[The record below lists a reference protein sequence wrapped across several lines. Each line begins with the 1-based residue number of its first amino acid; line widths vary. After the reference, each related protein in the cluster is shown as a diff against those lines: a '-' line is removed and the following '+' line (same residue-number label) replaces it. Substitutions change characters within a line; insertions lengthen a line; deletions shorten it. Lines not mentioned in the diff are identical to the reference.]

1 MKLLLKNCF
10 ILDGTLNMEVKENYQ
25 ILIEDEIIK
34 KIDTEINEKA
44 DKIIDLKN
52 AYVLPGLINM
62 HVHLPASGKITKKKA
77 ADQKKL
83 IKFICSNPL
92 TRKIGVNIGAKY
104 AKMELLS
111 GVTTLRAVGG
121 IDNFDS
127 TLASLINKNKKI
139 GPRILAANVAIGVKN
154 GHMDGTVAKGCDTI
168 DEAVKMVE
176 NAKAINASLV
186 KLMITGG
193 VLDCKERGTVGVLK
207 MPSSMVKACCD
218 KAHELGFKVAAH
230 VEGSKGMEVAI
241 NNGVDTIEH
250 GADVSD
256 ELLKKF
262 KERNGALI
270 CTLSPAMPLAKI
282 DYNKLGYDEL
292 AQYNTKVL
300 LKGMINVVN
309 KCLKENILVGLGTD
323 TGCPLVTHY
332 DMYRELIYFSKYID
346 GVTNS
351 FAIHTATEV
360 NAKILDIDNI
370 TGTIKENKVAD
381 MMIVKDNPLIDLKA
395 LKDPLFVIARGKVY
409 TKHNKKYNDVEKEL
423 NSIL

>member
-1 MKLLLKNCF
+1 MKTLLKNCY

-25 ILIEDEIIK
+25 ILIENELIK
-34 KIDTEINEKA
+34 KIDKNINEKA
-44 DKIIDLKN
+44 DKVIDLKN

-62 HVHLPASGKITKKKA
+62 HVHLPASGKISNKKA
-77 ADQKKL
+77 SDQQKL
-83 IKFICSNPL
+83 VKFICSNSL
-92 TRKIGVNIGAKY
+92 TRKIGVNICAKY

-121 IDNFDS
+121 IANFDS
-127 TLASLINKNKKI
+127 TLANLINKNKKI

-154 GHMDGTVAKGCDTI
+154 GHMDKTVAKGCDTI
-168 DEAVKMVE
+168 DEAIKIIE
-176 NAKAINASLV
+176 DAKKNNANLI

-193 VLDCKERGTVGVLK
+193 VLDCKERGMVGVLK
-207 MPSSMVKACCD
+207 MPPSMVKACCD
-218 KAHELGFKVAAH
+218 KAHELNFKVAAH
-230 VEGSKGMEVAI
+230 VEGSEGMEVAI

-250 GADVSD
+250 GADVSI

-262 KERNGALI
+262 KERNGAII

-300 LKGMINVVN
+300 LKGMINVIN

-332 DMYRELIYFSKYID
+332 DMYRELIYFTKYID

-351 FAIHTATEV
+351 FAIHTACEV
-360 NAKILDIDNI
+360 NAKILNIDDI

-381 MMIVKDNPLIDLKA
+381 MMIVKDSPLIDLKA
-395 LKDPLFVIARGKVY
+395 LKEPLFVISRGKIF
-409 TKHNKKYNDVEKEL
+409 TKHNKKYADIEKEL
-423 NSIL
+423 DSIL